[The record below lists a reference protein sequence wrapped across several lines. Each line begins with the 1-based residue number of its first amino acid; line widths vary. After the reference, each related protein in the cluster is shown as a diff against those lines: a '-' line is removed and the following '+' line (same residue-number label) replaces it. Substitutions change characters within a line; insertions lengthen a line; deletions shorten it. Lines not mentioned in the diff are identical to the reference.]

1 MQTWIIRFAT
11 CKCVLQWWN
20 AAIFD
25 FFLFD
30 VLIKIFRTWCKKFI
44 SWTLFCHFTCLTT
57 NHTDEITSNHRHSPM
72 IFNSGTHQE
81 NMIGDID
88 TVLSWVICSDFAAH
102 THANMDHHV
111 YHFYSVLQGWAMPFF
126 TFLFD
131 VLIKISRTWCKKFH
145 LWTLLWHFPCL
156 HTNHTDAITSNHR
169 HSPMIFNSGTHQKKS
184 EWWHWHCFVLGDLQW
199 LCSPHTCKHG
209 SSGLP
214 RWNVFCMGNPCHFS
228 LFLLMC

>member
-1 MQTWIIRFAT
+1 MFITFMVFCRSQLCPFT
-11 CKCVLQWWN
+11 L
-20 AAIFD
+20 
-25 FFLFD
+25 FLFD

-102 THANMDHHV
+102 T
-111 YHFYSVLQGWAMPFF
+111 
-126 TFLFD
+126 
-131 VLIKISRTWCKKFH
+131 
-145 LWTLLWHFPCL
+145 
-156 HTNHTDAITSNHR
+156 
-169 HSPMIFNSGTHQKKS
+169 
-184 EWWHWHCFVLGDLQW
+184 
-199 LCSPHTCKHG
+199 CKHG

-214 RWNVFCMGNPCHFS
+214 RPNVFCSGEMLPFLNRS
-228 LFLLMC
+228 LLTTDARSYIPIS